1 MTQPEQFDAIII
13 GVGQAGKPLAID
25 LAAAGWNMVI
35 VERNYAGGSCIN
47 YGCTPTKTLL
57 ASAKVAHQ
65 ARHSSAYGVDTG
77 RVQIDFKAVIDRKN
91 KVVEQFRSG
100 IEDKLTSTDNLTF
113 LEGEAFFSGP
123 KQVTVSLND
132 GGERTLTADHIFI
145 DTGTHPAQPDLPG
158 LDTVDWL
165 TSTTLMDATELPKHL
180 LILGGGYIGVEFS
193 QMFRRFGSEVTI
205 IQRGPQLLDREDAD
219 IADALTS
226 VLTNEGITV
235 YCNATA
241 ERVSKTKDGGIEL
254 VVKTKK
260 GTQTLTGTHL
270 LIAIGTA
277 PNTDALNL
285 KAADITTDKH
295 GFIPVNERLE
305 TNQSGIYAT
314 GDVNGGPA
322 FTHISYDDYRILRD
336 NLLHNGNRTI
346 TGRPVPYTVF
356 TDPQLG
362 RIGLNETQAREQ
374 KKNIRVA
381 SMPMSSVARAIEVS
395 ETNGLMKVII
405 DANTDQILGASI
417 LGIEGGELMSMLQLA
432 MKGKLTTEQLKETIF
447 AHPTLA
453 ESLNSLSA

>member
-25 LAAAGWNMVI
+25 LAAAGWNTVI

-65 ARHSSAYGVDTG
+65 ARRSSEYGVDTG
-77 RVQIDFKAVIDRKN
+77 RVQVDFKAVIDRKN

-100 IEDKLTSTDNLTF
+100 IEDKLTSTENLTF

-132 GGERTLTADHIFI
+132 GGERTLTAEHIII
-145 DTGTHPAQPDLPG
+145 DTGTHPARPDLPG
-158 LDTVDWL
+158 LDTVEWL
-165 TSTTLMDATELPKHL
+165 TSTTLMDAIELPKHL

-205 IQRGPQLLDREDAD
+205 IQRGDQLLDREDAD

-226 VLTNEGITV
+226 VLTDEGITV
-235 YCNATA
+235 LCDATA
-241 ERVSKTKDGGIEL
+241 ERVSKAENGDVNVI
-254 VVKTKK
+254 VKTED
-260 GTQTLTGTHL
+260 GTQTLSGSHL

-277 PNTDALNL
+277 PNTDALHL
-285 KAADITTDKH
+285 EAASVKTDDK
-295 GFIPVNERLE
+295 GFISVNERLE

-336 NLLHNGNRTI
+336 NLLHNGNRT
-346 TGRPVPYTVF
+346 TDGRPVPYTVF

-362 RIGLNETQAREQ
+362 RIGLNETQASEQ
-374 KKNIRVA
+374 KKTIRVA

-395 ETNGLMKVII
+395 ETSGLMKVIV
-405 DANTDQILGASI
+405 DADTDQILGASI